1 MTPWVYSGQSEPSP
15 WLAEDLS
22 PPNAEHPFAIGI
34 DAALIDA
41 PVPAGW
47 NELASASIDPLPGE
61 SDQQLLVVDR
71 PTGSCAIGQHVG
83 LVSADGIVIG
93 SVLWEHGRQATGP
106 TTRGW
111 AIVPRAADYSV
122 WCSN

>member
-1 MTPWVYSGQSEPSP
+1 MTPWVYSGKSEPSP

-34 DAALIDA
+34 DPALIDA

-47 NELASASIDPLPGE
+47 NELANASIDALPGE

-83 LVSADGIVIG
+83 LVSSNGIVIS
-93 SVLWEHGRQATGP
+93 SVLWEQGRQATGP

-111 AIVPRAADYSV
+111 AIVPRADDYSV
-122 WCSN
+122 SCAN